1 MDNKDKKQLN
11 IFKSVQISKENKEKY
26 FKVERGG
33 INLNN
38 NKNNNSNTILCKKFD
53 NNNQD
58 TTNHIFI
65 THKNN
70 IITTTSSKKGNKQN
84 NNGIF
89 STTNNKN
96 KNSFSNTNKKAINT
110 INIIDEKVIKAKL
123 NLVHFESIKNL
134 CNHLN
139 QNFNQLIQNEKMV
152 NINEYLSQMYQ
163 DLQILNRKINE
174 FKLFES
180 IKENLKI
187 NKEDFCDIASLKD
200 NLLLMKKEL
209 NNRMSQNLLNI
220 YLNIENF
227 CKVYSSKYQ

>member
-89 STTNNKN
+89 STTNNRN

-163 DLQILNRKINE
+163 DLQILNRKI
-174 FKLFES
+174 KLITNIQSFE
-180 IKENLKI
+180 I
-187 NKEDFCDIASLKD
+187 NKEDYEIL
-200 NLLLMKKEL
+200 NILLNHLLYMNKIL
-209 NNRMSQNLLNI
+209 NNTISKNIVNI
-220 YLNIENF
+220 YTNFNNF
-227 CKVYSSKYQ
+227 CNNCNCSL